1 MSSSARC
8 VKPLK
13 GQVPE
18 VWIRERSLSFESPVK
33 VRLWVSWSVTH
44 AFAFFHQAAL
54 REPSYLL
61 VTYPGPGR

>member
-8 VKPLK
+8 VEPLK

-18 VWIRERSLSFESPVK
+18 VWIREHSLSFESPVK

-44 AFAFFHQAAL
+44 AFAFSIKRL
-54 REPSYLL
+54 RETALIS
-61 VTYPGPGR
+61 